1 MPGAIALVT
10 ILLAA
15 IAGAIAQHATVDD
28 KASGNRYPNELPK
41 FRFFQTSSWRYLKPL
56 VSSMKDVRDVLGEP
70 QEASDVSQFTTPYP
84 GDAEA
89 KKPVFTYKIND
100 EWEALVYFCKYCFH
114 SRPKD
119 IPGDRLCSIDLIP
132 TRRIS
137 FKSVKFPP
145 VFKRRHIQAVDAAWD
160 EYSDGIGLRY
170 EVYTTRTPYGK
181 QKPGD
186 LNRIS
191 YGPPPEVGYR

>member
-1 MPGAIALVT
+1 MPSAIVLLA

-15 IAGAIAQHATVDD
+15 IAGGIGQRATVDD
-28 KASGNRYPNELPK
+28 KAGLDRYPNELPK
-41 FRFFQTSSWRYLKPL
+41 FRFYQSSSWRSLKPFA
-56 VSSMKDVRDVLGEP
+56 SSMKDVREVLGEP
-70 QEASDVSQFTTPYP
+70 QEASDVSQFTAPYP

-89 KKPVFTYKIND
+89 NKPVFTYKIND
-100 EWEALVYFCKYCFH
+100 GWEALVYFCKYCFH

-137 FKSVKFPP
+137 FKSVRFPP

-160 EYSDGIGLRY
+160 EYSDGTGLRY
-170 EVYTTRTPYGK
+170 EVYTTHTPYGR

-186 LNRIS
+186 LDRIS
-191 YGPPPEVGYR
+191 YGPPTEVGYR